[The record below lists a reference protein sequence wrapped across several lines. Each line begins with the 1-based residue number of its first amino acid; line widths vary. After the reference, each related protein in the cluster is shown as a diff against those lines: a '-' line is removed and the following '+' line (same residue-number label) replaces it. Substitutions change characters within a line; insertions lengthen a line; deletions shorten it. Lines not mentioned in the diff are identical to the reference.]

1 MSFAAKTTK
10 QSKTPLQLK
19 FHLPL
24 LLRKDFFV
32 LLKISFQVECYQI
45 FCHKKLIGVNGQV
58 HNSAGLRHMGQNLLF
73 KHTKIYFR
81 KNRKSAKYAY
91 FFSSLKR
98 YWVMTIFLNF
108 DQLKNMLPSSVKF
121 SKDFPVSDF
130 LIETLGVLVDSCRF
144 PML

>member
-1 MSFAAKTTK
+1 VSFAAKTTK

-58 HNSAGLRHMGQNLLF
+58 HTSAGLRHMGQNLLF
-73 KHTKIYFR
+73 KHSKIYFR
-81 KNRKSAKYAY
+81 KQQKQKSAKYA
-91 FFSSLKR
+91 FFL
-98 YWVMTIFLNF
+98 
-108 DQLKNMLPSSVKF
+108 
-121 SKDFPVSDF
+121 
-130 LIETLGVLVDSCRF
+130 
-144 PML
+144 